1 MKSIVIICI
10 PIIAMIACNSNRET
24 NTQQD
29 FLTMNIDTSVKP
41 GDNFF
46 LYANGQWIKNNP
58 IPADESGWGIGNLV
72 QEDI

>member
-1 MKSIVIICI
+1 
-10 PIIAMIACNSNRET
+10 
-24 NTQQD
+24 
-29 FLTMNIDTSVKP
+29 MNIDTSVKP